1 MSAFF
6 RLIARVGRYK
16 RHFTLSILSNI
27 MLSVFTVVSIPLL
40 IPFFQMLFEKN
51 VPVTEPPTTHA
62 IDQWVNYYLS
72 MMIQE
77 VGKINALMWV
87 CGIMII
93 VFFIKNVF
101 RYLATYFMAPVRNG
115 IIYDLRKELFDKFL
129 DLPLSY
135 YSTEKKGKLLSSMTT
150 DVQEIEWSILNVID
164 AIFKSPIIIAG
175 SIFFMIYISPQLT
188 AFVAVLLV
196 FTAFIIGGISK
207 NLKKESGKAQEKVAE
222 LTSTLEETIGGI
234 RIIKGFGAEKHL
246 SKRFEQENSSFRNIL
261 TALIWRRDLSS
272 PLSEFLGITVVTFL
286 LYYGSVL
293 VFEDKLQPETFFTF
307 VFAFYQVIEPSKTFA
322 TTYYNIQKGLGALDR
337 VEAILFTPNPI
348 EEKQNAKDI
357 EGFNTDIIFDKV
369 SFAYR
374 DGGEEVLRD
383 ISLTIPKG
391 KIVAI
396 VGPSGAGKST
406 LTDMLPRFYDPTGGK
421 ILIDGRDLKDIS
433 LSSLRDQ
440 FSLVSQE
447 AILFHDTVRNNIV
460 FGKQATEEEIIHA
473 AKVANA
479 HDFISA
485 MPQGYDTLIGDR
497 GVKLSGGQRQRLTI
511 ARAVLRN
518 PAILILD
525 EATSALDSESERWV
539 QDALTQLMKGRTS
552 IVIAHRLSTI
562 QNADIIVVMENG
574 KIIQMGNHQELI
586 AEDNLYRKLV
596 EMQNLD
602 PGALQS

>member
-1 MSAFF
+1 M
-6 RLIARVGRYK
+6 
-16 RHFTLSILSNI
+16 
-27 MLSVFTVVSIPLL
+27 
-40 IPFFQMLFEKN
+40 
-51 VPVTEPPTTHA
+51 
-62 IDQWVNYYLS
+62 
-72 MMIQE
+72 
-77 VGKINALMWV
+77 
-87 CGIMII
+87 
-93 VFFIKNVF
+93 
-101 RYLATYFMAPVRNG
+101 
-115 IIYDLRKELFDKFL
+115 
-129 DLPLSY
+129 
-135 YSTEKKGKLLSSMTT
+135 
-150 DVQEIEWSILNVID
+150 
-164 AIFKSPIIIAG
+164 
-175 SIFFMIYISPQLT
+175 
-188 AFVAVLLV
+188 
-196 FTAFIIGGISK
+196 
-207 NLKKESGKAQEKVAE
+207 
-222 LTSTLEETIGGI
+222 
-234 RIIKGFGAEKHL
+234 
-246 SKRFEQENSSFRNIL
+246 
-261 TALIWRRDLSS
+261 
-272 PLSEFLGITVVTFL
+272 
-286 LYYGSVL
+286 
-293 VFEDKLQPETFFTF
+293 
-307 VFAFYQVIEPSKTFA
+307 
-322 TTYYNIQKGLGALDR
+322 GALDR

-348 EEKQNAKDI
+348 EEKENAIDI
-357 EGFNTDIIFDKV
+357 DGFQSHIVFDKV
-369 SFAYR
+369 SFAYQNN
-374 DGGEEVLRD
+374 DEEVLRD

-421 ILIDGRDLKDIS
+421 ILIDGKDLKDIS

-460 FGKQATEEEIIHA
+460 FGKQATEEEIIQA

-479 HDFISA
+479 HDFISS

-539 QDALTQLMKGRTS
+539 QDALTQLMNGRTS

>member
-164 AIFKSPIIIAG
+164 AIFKSPIIIFG
-175 SIFFMIYISPQLT
+175 SIFFMVYISPQLT

-207 NLKKESGKAQEKVAE
+207 NLKKKSGKAQEKVAE

-246 SKRFEQENSSFRNIL
+246 SKRFEQENNGFRNIL

-348 EEKQNAKDI
+348 KEKENAIDI
-357 EGFNTDIIFDKV
+357 EGFQSHIVFDKV
-369 SFAYR
+369 SFAYQNT
-374 DGGEEVLRD
+374 DEEVLRD

-421 ILIDGRDLKDIS
+421 ILIDGKDLKDIS

-460 FGKQATEEEIIHA
+460 FGKQATEEEIIQA

-479 HDFISA
+479 HDFISS

-602 PGALQS
+602 PGALHS

>member
-188 AFVAVLLV
+188 AFVAILLV